1 MTTSLCPTM
10 QTVIL
15 QRDEIPVRRPHLG
28 HDRPRFLSWLQVRA
42 ARHPMPSLLPLP
54 TWWSVSS
61 SRTPDDYFTMI
72 TASHSFTC
80 CRHVTWREL
89 THSPRPSDF
98 CGRPAPA
105 KYGHRR
111 LSAEDGAYYRGRRLL
126 SQKYHY
132 RINSFAANPMA
143 HLAQHRL
150 AGRAG
155 TSGIRPE
162 RRGGMGRLPWQC
174 WSQACSTRLQAP
186 FGYGRRIPYDDP

>member
-89 THSPRPSDF
+89 PHSPRPSDF

-132 RINSFAANPMA
+132 RINSFAANQWHWHSTGAAGWNLWNKAGKEGRYGAPS
-143 HLAQHRL
+143 LAVLEPGMLYQVTGAFRL
-150 AGRAG
+150 
-155 TSGIRPE
+155 
-162 RRGGMGRLPWQC
+162 
-174 WSQACSTRLQAP
+174 WSAYPL
-186 FGYGRRIPYDDP
+186 

>member
-89 THSPRPSDF
+89 PHSPRPSDF

-132 RINSFAANPMA
+132 RISLRPTPNRDSRSEADVRSPFAPTD
-143 HLAQHRL
+143 
-150 AGRAG
+150 RA
-155 TSGIRPE
+155 
-162 RRGGMGRLPWQC
+162 
-174 WSQACSTRLQAP
+174 STDSEVAP
-186 FGYGRRIPYDDP
+186 GRRDIWLG